1 MGGKI
6 QFMANI
12 EEEGLQRPV
21 AQSKYIWAYE
31 CCTKTRKNLNF
42 SFNPTHT
49 HTHTFVFSTCMINRV
64 TL

>member
-1 MGGKI
+1 
-6 QFMANI
+6 MANI

-49 HTHTFVFSTCMINRV
+49 HTHLRFLHLHDQQGY
-64 TL
+64 TLIPNSG